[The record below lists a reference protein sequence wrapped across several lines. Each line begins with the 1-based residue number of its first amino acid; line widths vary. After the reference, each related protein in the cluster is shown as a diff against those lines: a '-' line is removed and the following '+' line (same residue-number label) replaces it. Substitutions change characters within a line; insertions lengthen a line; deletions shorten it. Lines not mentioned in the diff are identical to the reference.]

1 MGAKR
6 NAHRNKV
13 AVQKTDFGELMRSLV
28 NAVPRALAL
37 GVTAA
42 LLLFGFTL
50 FEGLQRVPVERVMV
64 LGTLAHTQENAV
76 REALGPHLDSGLLLV
91 DLVRLQDHL
100 EDLPWVYRAEIRRR
114 FPDTLEV
121 RVVEQQPIARWGES
135 GFLNHEARIISV
147 ADSERWR
154 DLPSISGIEGSEGFL
169 VERYMQLRERL
180 ASTGL
185 VPRALQQ
192 DGVGQLFAILGD
204 GIEVALGADQFTIRL
219 ERFVTL
225 WESELKTAKEEIA
238 RVDLRYETGAAVAFV
253 QEPQPQSSLVSYV
266 EQN

>member
-13 AVQKTDFGELMRSLV
+13 AEQKTGFGDLMRSLIE
-28 NAVPRALAL
+28 AVPRALAL
-37 GVTAA
+37 GVAAA

-50 FEGLQRVPVERVMV
+50 FEGLQRVPVERVLV

-91 DLVRLQDHL
+91 DLQRLQNRL
-100 EDLPWVYRAEIRRR
+100 QELPWVFRAEIRRR

-135 GFLNHEARIISV
+135 SFLNHEAKVVSV

-154 DLPSISGIEGSEGFL
+154 DLPSISGVEGNEEIL

-185 VPRALQQ
+185 APRALQQ
-192 DGVGQLFAILGD
+192 DGVGQLFATLGD
-204 GIEVALGADQFTIRL
+204 GIEVALGAEQFTIRL
-219 ERFVTL
+219 ERFVAL
-225 WESELKTAKEEIA
+225 WESELKTAEREIA

-253 QEPQPQSSLVSYV
+253 QEPQPQSSFVSYV